1 MLLDM
6 LYRITRKKYEEHP
19 ALYIC
24 TEALKLH
31 AECIVQMK
39 NTKFPLIFSIVY
51 AAWKLRAG
59 ISK

>member
-1 MLLDM
+1 MKNIQLS
-6 LYRITRKKYEEHP
+6 TSE
-19 ALYIC
+19 

-31 AECIVQMK
+31 VECIVQMK
-39 NTKFPLIFSIVY
+39 NTKFPLIFTIVY